1 MNVSKIDQFCKLHG
15 LSRTELEVAA
25 GLSNGSIGKWERSV
39 YGPSISQLIKVANY
53 FRVSVDALLV
63 MVRRYER
70 MRSIQIFNNP
80 EFGDIRTVDLNGE
93 PWFVGKDIAAALGYG
108 EGKSL
113 ANAVANHVDDVDKG
127 VTEMM
132 TPGGMQKMVIVNES
146 GVYSLIF
153 GSKLEGA
160 VRFKRWVTGEVLPT
174 LRKTGSYTMPKLSKE
189 MQALFLL
196 DDRTQKQEARLTALE
211 NTMTVDYSQQ
221 QTLKKAVGRVVVEAL
236 GGKSAPAYNDPHV
249 RGKLFSECNR
259 DVQDWFRV
267 NSVCNVPR
275 KDFTQAVEYIQR
287 WKPSTNSVMLIQ
299 QTNAQTS
306 LYE

>member
-1 MNVSKIDQFCKLHG
+1 MKANNP
-15 LSRTELEVAA
+15 VAEKFQA
-25 GLSNGSIGKWERSV
+25 LVADEII
-39 YGPSISQLIKVANY
+39 PSI
-53 FRVSVDALLV
+53 
-63 MVRRYER
+63 
-70 MRSIQIFNNP
+70 
-80 EFGDIRTVDLNGE
+80 
-93 PWFVGKDIAAALGYG
+93 
-108 EGKSL
+108 
-113 ANAVANHVDDVDKG
+113 
-127 VTEMM
+127 
-132 TPGGMQKMVIVNES
+132 
-146 GVYSLIF
+146 
-153 GSKLEGA
+153 
-160 VRFKRWVTGEVLPT
+160 
-174 LRKTGSYTMPKLSKE
+174 RKTGSYTMPKLSKE
-189 MQALFLL
+189 MQAIFRL

>member
-1 MNVSKIDQFCKLHG
+1 MTKIQVFEYQSNKVRTVDMDGAPWFVLKDVCEVLGLGNSRMVSDRLDEDEKGVSKID
-15 LSRTELEVAA
+15 T
-25 GLSNGSIGKWERSV
+25 
-39 YGPSISQLIKVANY
+39 
-53 FRVSVDALLV
+53 
-63 MVRRYER
+63 
-70 MRSIQIFNNP
+70 
-80 EFGDIRTVDLNGE
+80 
-93 PWFVGKDIAAALGYG
+93 LG
-108 EGKSL
+108 
-113 ANAVANHVDDVDKG
+113 G
-127 VTEMM
+127 VQNVT
-132 TPGGMQKMVIVNES
+132 IINES
-146 GVYSLIF
+146 GLYNVILRSDKPEAKPF
-153 GSKLEGA
+153 RK
-160 VRFKRWVTGEVLPT
+160 WVTSEVLPSI
-174 LRKTGSYTMPKLSKE
+174 RKTGSYTMPKLSKE

-211 NTMTVDYSQQ
+211 NTMTVDYGQQ

-236 GGKSAPAYNDPHV
+236 GGKTAPAYNDPHV

>member
-1 MNVSKIDQFCKLHG
+1 MIEDFKPVLISGVSCYEQDGTAYLRLDDVAHG
-15 LSRTELEVAA
+15 LGFTQTK
-25 GLSNGSIGKWERSV
+25 NGIEYVRWETIDKYLRDL
-39 YGPSISQLIKVANY
+39 GFSQ
-53 FRVSVDALLV
+53 
-63 MVRRYER
+63 
-70 MRSIQIFNNP
+70 Q
-80 EFGDIRTVDLNGE
+80 
-93 PWFVGKDIAAALGYG
+93 VGKDSYIPENVFYRLAMKAKNETAEKFQAL
-108 EGKSL
+108 
-113 ANAVANHVDDVDKG
+113 VAD
-127 VTEMM
+127 EII
-132 TPGGMQKMVIVNES
+132 PSI
-146 GVYSLIF
+146 
-153 GSKLEGA
+153 
-160 VRFKRWVTGEVLPT
+160 
-174 LRKTGSYTMPKLSKE
+174 RKTGSYRMPKLSKE

-236 GGKSAPAYNDPHV
+236 GGKAAPAYNDPHV

>member
-1 MNVSKIDQFCKLHG
+1 MNDII
-15 LSRTELEVAA
+15 LSA
-25 GLSNGSIGKWERSV
+25 
-39 YGPSISQLIKVANY
+39 Q
-53 FRVSVDALLV
+53 
-63 MVRRYER
+63 
-70 MRSIQIFNNP
+70 
-80 EFGDIRTVDLNGE
+80 NGE
-93 PWFVGKDIAAALGYG
+93 PVASSRQIAESFEKNHRDVLRAIDSLKEDVRNFAQMFFETDTPDSYGRPQRTYLMTRDGFTLLAMGFTGKAALEWKLKYIAAFNAM
-108 EGKSL
+108 EKEL
-113 ANAVANHVDDVDKG
+113 ATK
-127 VTEMM
+127 
-132 TPGGMQKMVIVNES
+132 Q
-146 GVYSLIF
+146 L
-153 GSKLEGA
+153 
-160 VRFKRWVTGEVLPT
+160 LPA
-174 LRKTGSYTMPKLSKE
+174 SKE

-196 DDRTQKQEARLTALE
+196 DQRTVQQDARLTALE

-236 GGKSAPAYNDPHV
+236 GGKTAPAYNDPHV

>member
-1 MNVSKIDQFCKLHG
+1 MIEKFKPVLISGVSCYEQDGTAYLRLDDVAHG
-15 LSRTELEVAA
+15 LGFTQTK
-25 GLSNGSIGKWERSV
+25 NGIEYVRWETIDKYLRDL
-39 YGPSISQLIKVANY
+39 GFSQ
-53 FRVSVDALLV
+53 
-63 MVRRYER
+63 
-70 MRSIQIFNNP
+70 Q
-80 EFGDIRTVDLNGE
+80 
-93 PWFVGKDIAAALGYG
+93 VGKDSYIPENVFYRLAMKAKNETAEKFQAL
-108 EGKSL
+108 
-113 ANAVANHVDDVDKG
+113 VAD
-127 VTEMM
+127 EII
-132 TPGGMQKMVIVNES
+132 PSI
-146 GVYSLIF
+146 
-153 GSKLEGA
+153 
-160 VRFKRWVTGEVLPT
+160 
-174 LRKTGSYTMPKLSKE
+174 RKTGSYTMPKLSKE

-236 GGKSAPAYNDPHV
+236 GGKAAPAYNDPHV

>member
-1 MNVSKIDQFCKLHG
+1 MIEKFKPVLISGVSCYEQDGTAYLRLGDVALGLGFTQTKNGIEYVRWETIDKYLRDLGF
-15 LSRTELEVAA
+15 
-25 GLSNGSIGKWERSV
+25 
-39 YGPSISQLIKVANY
+39 SQ
-53 FRVSVDALLV
+53 
-63 MVRRYER
+63 
-70 MRSIQIFNNP
+70 Q
-80 EFGDIRTVDLNGE
+80 
-93 PWFVGKDIAAALGYG
+93 VGKDSYIPENVFYRLAMKAKNETAEKFQAL
-108 EGKSL
+108 
-113 ANAVANHVDDVDKG
+113 VAD
-127 VTEMM
+127 EII
-132 TPGGMQKMVIVNES
+132 PSI
-146 GVYSLIF
+146 
-153 GSKLEGA
+153 
-160 VRFKRWVTGEVLPT
+160 
-174 LRKTGSYTMPKLSKE
+174 RKTGSYTMPKLSKE

-221 QTLKKAVGRVVVEAL
+221 QTLKKAVVRVVVEAL
-236 GGKSAPAYNDPHV
+236 GGKAAPAYNDPHV

>member
-1 MNVSKIDQFCKLHG
+1 MNNNFSPVLISGVSCYEQDGTAYLKLDDVARG
-15 LSRTELEVAA
+15 LGFTDFKNGVEYVRWARVDKYLAEFGFATSGERPEFIPENVFYRLAMKANNPVAEKFQA
-25 GLSNGSIGKWERSV
+25 LVADEII
-39 YGPSISQLIKVANY
+39 PSI
-53 FRVSVDALLV
+53 
-63 MVRRYER
+63 
-70 MRSIQIFNNP
+70 
-80 EFGDIRTVDLNGE
+80 
-93 PWFVGKDIAAALGYG
+93 
-108 EGKSL
+108 
-113 ANAVANHVDDVDKG
+113 
-127 VTEMM
+127 
-132 TPGGMQKMVIVNES
+132 
-146 GVYSLIF
+146 
-153 GSKLEGA
+153 
-160 VRFKRWVTGEVLPT
+160 
-174 LRKTGSYTMPKLSKE
+174 RKTGSYTMPKLSKE

-196 DDRTQKQEARLTALE
+196 DDRTQKQEQRLTALE

-236 GGKSAPAYNDPHV
+236 GGKTAPAYNDPHV